1 METCVQAYR
10 DPQDL
15 ALCTKEGQQERV
27 ASGKGQKGVGS
38 EGPGEAAVQGWKPV
52 VVGTGASQRS

>member
-1 METCVQAYR
+1 METCVQACR

-38 EGPGEAAVQGWKPV
+38 EGPGGGCCAGMETCGS
-52 VVGTGASQRS
+52 GH